1 MNDAVMPTYGRLD
14 VAFTHGEGSWLVDDQ
29 GNRYLDG
36 LSGLGVVA
44 LGHANPAVAK
54 AISDQAGKLLH
65 TSNLYRIP
73 AQEKLASELAA
84 LSGMDNMFFCNSGAE
99 ANECAIKICR
109 IYGNNRGIDDPA
121 IIVAD
126 NSFHGRTMATLTATG
141 NPKVHAGFTPLVT
154 GFIHVPFNDVDAVRA
169 AVEALTMW

>member
-54 AISDQAGKLLH
+54 AISDQAGQLLH
-65 TSNLYRIP
+65 
-73 AQEKLASELAA
+73 
-84 LSGMDNMFFCNSGAE
+84 LS
-99 ANECAIKICR
+99 
-109 IYGNNRGIDDPA
+109 
-121 IIVAD
+121 
-126 NSFHGRTMATLTATG
+126 L
-141 NPKVHAGFTPLVT
+141 
-154 GFIHVPFNDVDAVRA
+154 IHI
-169 AVEALTMW
+169 